1 MAQYNKWNNYET
13 WRVNLELI
21 DGIDANDYRGMDTA
35 DIRDSL
41 KEMVQEYLENSPQTA
56 LDYALSFIEGADF
69 WQIAEA
75 LQENIEEEEEE
86 EEEEDA

>member
-1 MAQYNKWNNYET
+1 MSEYNGWTNYET

-21 DGIDANDYRGMDTA
+21 DGIDANHYKGMDTA

-41 KEMVQEYLENSPQTA
+41 KEMVQEILETSPDLA
-56 LDYALSFIEGADF
+56 LTYALSFIERADF

-75 LQENIEEEEEE
+75 LQENIEEEE
-86 EEEEDA
+86 DA